1 MDRRFCS
8 EQTVQHVAFH
18 PSCCPAR
25 SCFPPQTLSPEP
37 EFLVSIMDN
46 LEEDLTCSVC
56 YSLFSD
62 PRILPCSHTFCKS
75 CLDNLLQVSTN
86 YSIWRPLR
94 LPLKCP
100 NCRSVVEL
108 PPTGVDGLP
117 SNVSL
122 RAIIE
127 KYQRDSEPRPPSCPV
142 HHKQSLNIYCIQ
154 DRQLICGLCLTVGEH
169 QGHPIDDLQAAFI
182 REKQTPSLLLAR
194 LSEQRQA
201 QVCEVGEQLEQEKA
215 RCEGLVRQ
223 DRQEVNQFFKAL
235 EATLAKKR
243 QAYLEALDKAGA
255 EVSQAYDPLIHRVKE
270 LQEEQLDL
278 VSLGLSVQEEDSPL
292 VFLEQVHLFRERVE
306 ECLQTPLPS
315 VINLSVTPR
324 AAEHLQQHWPAVTI
338 GRLEEAPVPKLCCC
352 SRRCCPEA
360 GDDRPN
366 RDTWGE
372 LQPTASAVLLGL
384 LLLLLLLWANPV
396 GGASLGFSLLSR
408 LSQVVHGLSSEL
420 TTSVWDMAAS
430 AYTTVEAAVG
440 GWSSQLSSA
449 GDTVFQQLAVLFET
463 LTSR

>member
-1 MDRRFCS
+1 
-8 EQTVQHVAFH
+8 
-18 PSCCPAR
+18 
-25 SCFPPQTLSPEP
+25 
-37 EFLVSIMDN
+37 MDN

-62 PRILPCSHTFCKS
+62 PRILPCSHTFCKN

-108 PPTGVDGLP
+108 PTAGVDGLP

-127 KYQRDSEPRPPSCPV
+127 KYQMDSEPRPPSCPL
-142 HHKQSLNIYCIQ
+142 HHRQSLNIYCVQ

-182 REKQTPSLLLAR
+182 REKRTPSLLLTR
-194 LSEQRQA
+194 LSERRHA
-201 QVCEVGEQLEQEKA
+201 CLCLSEVCELGEQLVQEKA
-215 RCEGLVRQ
+215 RCEGLLRQ
-223 DRQEVNQFFKAL
+223 DRQEVNQFFKTLETAL
-235 EATLAKKR
+235 ANKR
-243 QAYLEALDKAGA
+243 QAYLEALDKAGE
-255 EVSQAYDPLIHRVKE
+255 EVSQAYDPIIHRVKD

-278 VSLGLSVQEEDSPL
+278 VSFGLSVQEEDSPL
-292 VFLEQVHLFRERVE
+292 VFLEKVHLFRERVE
-306 ECLQTPLPS
+306 ECIKTPLPS
-315 VINLSVTPR
+315 VINLSITPR
-324 AAEHLQQHWPAVTI
+324 AADYLQQHWPAVTL

-352 SRRCCPEA
+352 SRCGCGDA
-360 GDDRPN
+360 GAGGDRPD
-366 RDTWGE
+366 RRVQDMWGE
-372 LQPTASAVLLGL
+372 LQPTGPAVLLGL
-384 LLLLLLLWANPV
+384 LLLLAVLWMNPV

-408 LSQVVHGLSSEL
+408 LSQVVHGFSSEL
-420 TTSVWDMAAS
+420 ITSVWDTAAS
-430 AYTTVEAAVG
+430 AYAAMEAAAEE
-440 GWSSQLSSA
+440 WSSQLSSV
-449 GDTVFQQLAVLFET
+449 GDEVFQQLAVLFQT